1 MIGINQLRL
10 VAAQPRVAHNLIVR
24 FHKLAFSCYPP
35 TPSTIV
41 AGGMYDPPI

>member
-1 MIGINQLRL
+1 MLAIKQLLCRQRNRASL
-10 VAAQPRVAHNLIVR
+10 NLIVR

-41 AGGMYDPPI
+41 TGGMYDPPV